1 MTVFS
6 HSDEK
11 VRADTG
17 YPCEMVPIMAHYRQQ
32 NPEQSRQGRRSCP
45 TGLCRRLVLAMTALV
60 TMVSGCAA
68 RPAPVVV
75 TANLRS
81 PYPENKVWAVAP
93 LSNDSGV
100 SVIDTLALTD
110 QIVDEVSKIRG
121 VDVLPLNRTLEGM
134 RAMNLARVSSTDEAL
149 SLARTLNAD
158 GLIVGSIS
166 AFDPYSPPKLGMTLQ
181 LFSPEPRGL
190 SSTTVDVEALES
202 AAREVPLAGLAVYR
216 QPVAGA
222 SEVVDAQ
229 DNDVVVHLQQYAM
242 GRSNPSTS
250 LGWRRYLVD
259 MDLYT
264 HYVAYRLLDR
274 MLEQERERITLHASA
289 AETGDGSRN

>member
-1 MTVFS
+1 MVFS
-6 HSDEK
+6 HSVEK

-17 YPCEMVPIMAHYRQQ
+17 YPCEMVPIMAQKTHQ
-32 NPEQSRQGRRSCP
+32 NPERGTHGRPNRP
-45 TGLCRRLVLAMTALV
+45 TMLCRGLVVAMT
-60 TMVSGCAA
+60 MVAAVSGGCAA

-121 VDVLPLNRTLEGM
+121 VDVLPLNRTLDGM

-149 SLARTLNAD
+149 TLARTLNVD
-158 GLIVGSIS
+158 GLIVGNIS

-190 SSTTVDVEALES
+190 TNTTVDIGALES
-202 AAREVPLAGLAVYR
+202 AAREMPLAGLTVYR

-222 SEVVDAQ
+222 SEIVDAQ

-274 MLEQERERITLHASA
+274 MLEQERERITFRASA
-289 AETGDGSRN
+289 AGAGDGSRN